1 MMKLMVVG
9 HTYLSAINQAKYVA
23 MKKTEPQLNLLMVM
37 PQSCRDMF
45 GSYKPER
52 HQEIKQNEMA
62 VLPSFFRKSITS
74 SFLHPWRFISL
85 LRAFKPDV
93 IHIEEDPH
101 SLIGIETVLLSRLA
115 CPSAKISYFIWD
127 NIARDPGFPLNLI
140 KNIFTK
146 FSLDRCQLVVCGNSE
161 GQHLLRQVKK
171 YSGSS
176 MVLPQFGLD
185 PDDFKGPLVPG
196 LSKQLGKV
204 EGRVL
209 IGFLGRLV
217 PEKGIL
223 LLLEAVSKIKSN
235 DWTLLVVGNGPL
247 KETIRTQWKDLI
259 GEQLVL
265 LDGVSRAL
273 YRQYLRCIELLVV
286 PSYSLP
292 FWKEQFGYN
301 IAEAMMVGVPCI
313 GSSSGAIPEVMG
325 PGGLVFKEK
334 DVAALANAL
343 ERMIKEE
350 SLRRELSLKA
360 SSFALEN
367 YTNDVIAGKYL
378 AAFKR
383 LLNY

>member
-1 MMKLMVVG
+1 MRLLVIG
-9 HTYLSAINQAKYVA
+9 HTYITATNQAKYVA
-23 MKKTEPQLNLLMVM
+23 MKKLEPQLVLRLVV
-37 PQSCRDMF
+37 PESFSDIFADHR
-45 GSYKPER
+45 PER
-52 HQEIKQNEMA
+52 HSEIKSEELIA
-62 VLPSFFRKSITS
+62 LHSFLNRPMVVG
-74 SFLHPWRFISL
+74 FLHPFKLWRL
-85 LRAFKPDV
+85 LRNFKPDV
-93 IHIEEDPH
+93 VHIEEDPH
-101 SLIGIETVLLSRLA
+101 SIIGIEAILLSRLA
-115 CPSAKISYFIWD
+115 CPSAKISFFIWD

-171 YSGSS
+171 YSGLS

-185 PDDFKGPLVPG
+185 PDDFKGSLVPG

-334 DVAALANAL
+334 DVAALTNAL

-383 LLNY
+383 LLNN

>member
-1 MMKLMVVG
+1 MKLLIVG
-9 HTYLSAINQAKYVA
+9 HTYLSGINQAKYVA
-23 MKKTEPQLNLLMVM
+23 LKKLEPRLNLLMVM

-52 HQEIKQNEMA
+52 HSSIRQEEIA
-62 VLPSFFRKSITS
+62 VLPSVFNSTITRSI
-74 SFLHPWRFISL
+74 LHPLRLIGL
-85 LRAFKPDV
+85 LKAFKPDV

-101 SLIGIETVLLSRLA
+101 SIIGIETVFLSRVA
-115 CPSAKISYFIWD
+115 CPTAKISFFIWD
-127 NIARDPGFPLNLI
+127 NIARDPGFPMNRI
-140 KNIFTK
+140 KNILTR
-146 FSLDRCQLVVCGNSE
+146 FSLDRCQLVFCGNNE
-161 GQHLLRQVKK
+161 GQYLLRQVKK
-171 YSGSS
+171 YNGAS

-185 PDDFKGPLVPG
+185 PDDFNAPLMPE
-196 LSKQLGKV
+196 LSRQLGRADGK
-204 EGRVL
+204 VL

-247 KETIRTQWKDLI
+247 KETIRTYWKD
-259 GEQLVL
+259 QLGKRLLV

-273 YRQYLRCIELLVV
+273 YRQYLRCLDVLAV
-286 PSYSLP
+286 PSYSLNS
-292 FWKEQFGYN
+292 WKEQFGYN

-334 DVAALANAL
+334 DIAALTNAVK
-343 ERMIKEE
+343 RMIEE
-350 SLRRELSLKA
+350 GSLRKELGIKA
-360 SSFALEN
+360 RSFALEN

-378 AAFKR
+378 AAFKK
-383 LLNY
+383 LINS